1 MSVGLDIGSKTIKI
15 VELVKEANLVR
26 LQGSGIIGYSGTP
39 PETLENDKDFSSL
52 AQVIRKLHSEARIS
66 RKEVVVSL
74 PEPLVFTRTVKFPLL
89 TDAEVASAVKWEAE
103 QYIPIPVN
111 EAILQHQILE
121 KKETATPPEVLVLLV
136 AAPRTLIEKYLKV
149 VSLAGLNVIA
159 AETQLMALCRA
170 LAPQKKT
177 VMIVDFGAK
186 STNIAIS
193 KNTQLVFSRSVATA
207 GEAFT
212 RAISQNL
219 TMEAKQAEEYKKAY
233 GLSVSQQEGK
243 VGQALR
249 PIFAIVAEE
258 IKKAIHFYQT
268 EEKGEPPSAVVL
280 AGGTSGMPGIVPA
293 LSGLL
298 GMEVIIGNPFT
309 KVVVDP
315 SVAKALLSYQPLY
328 SVAVGLGLREE
339 ES

>member
-219 TMEAKQAEEYKKAY
+219 TMEAKQA
-233 GLSVSQQEGK
+233 
-243 VGQALR
+243 
-249 PIFAIVAEE
+249 
-258 IKKAIHFYQT
+258 
-268 EEKGEPPSAVVL
+268 
-280 AGGTSGMPGIVPA
+280 
-293 LSGLL
+293 
-298 GMEVIIGNPFT
+298 
-309 KVVVDP
+309 
-315 SVAKALLSYQPLY
+315 
-328 SVAVGLGLREE
+328 
-339 ES
+339 

>member
-1 MSVGLDIGSKTIKI
+1 
-15 VELVKEANLVR
+15 
-26 LQGSGIIGYSGTP
+26 
-39 PETLENDKDFSSL
+39 
-52 AQVIRKLHSEARIS
+52 
-66 RKEVVVSL
+66 
-74 PEPLVFTRTVKFPLL
+74 
-89 TDAEVASAVKWEAE
+89 
-103 QYIPIPVN
+103 
-111 EAILQHQILE
+111 
-121 KKETATPPEVLVLLV
+121 
-136 AAPRTLIEKYLKV
+136 
-149 VSLAGLNVIA
+149 
-159 AETQLMALCRA
+159 
-170 LAPQKKT
+170 
-177 VMIVDFGAK
+177 MIVDFGAK